1 MVTYI
6 RQVQVTPKKNSA
18 AMKDRTGHDTD
29 RQLPKIC
36 LTYKEAAWSLGISER
51 NLRVMVSRGQIPI
64 VELGGKVLFDPSDLH
79 DLKQKHKT
87 VRNPM
92 G

>member
-1 MVTYI
+1 MNDS
-6 RQVQVTPKKNSA
+6 Q
-18 AMKDRTGHDTD
+18 GHNTD

-51 NLRVMVSRGQIPI
+51 NLRAMVSRGQIPI
-64 VELGGKVLFDPSDLH
+64 VELGGKVLFDPNDLH
-79 DLKQKHKT
+79 DLKQKNKI
-87 VRNPM
+87 VRNPI